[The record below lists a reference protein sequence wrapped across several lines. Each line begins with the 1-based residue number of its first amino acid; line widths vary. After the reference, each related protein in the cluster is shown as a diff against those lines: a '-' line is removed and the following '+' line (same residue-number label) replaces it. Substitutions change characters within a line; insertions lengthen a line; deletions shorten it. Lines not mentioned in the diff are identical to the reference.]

1 MKAKPGSQPDLAL
14 WHRLAD
20 VLSCPLCGAS
30 LRPAASTLRCPAGH
44 CFDIARQGYVSLL
57 AGRSPRTADTA
68 GMVAARAAFLAAGH
82 YAPLA
87 AELAA
92 LAAGLCPAD
101 GILAEAGAGTGYY
114 LASALAG
121 LPGAAGL
128 ALDSS
133 GYALRRAARAHPRLA
148 AAACDI
154 WQALPVRTGSAD
166 LLLNIFAPRNGA
178 EFRRVLRPDG
188 ALVVVTPA
196 AGHLAELR
204 DLPGMLAV
212 DPVKRQRTSRALS
225 AYFSAQPPA
234 ELGYQMELSGLDV
247 ASLLAMGP
255 SAHHGGGSTE
265 LTGSQRVSA
274 AFELTVYRPRGS
286 ASGK

>member
-1 MKAKPGSQPDLAL
+1 MKAQPDGQPGVAL
-14 WHRLAD
+14 WRRLAD
-20 VLSCPLCGAS
+20 VVSCPVCGAS
-30 LRPAASTLRCPAGH
+30 LRPEASTLRCAAGH
-44 CFDIARQGYVSLL
+44 CFDIARHGYVSLL
-57 AGRSPRTADTA
+57 AGRPPRTADTA
-68 GMVAARAAFLAAGH
+68 RMVAARAAFLAAGH

-87 AELAA
+87 AELSA
-92 LAAGLCPAD
+92 LAARLCPAD

-154 WQALPVRTGSAD
+154 WQALPVRSGSAD

-188 ALVVVTPA
+188 ALIVVTPA
-196 AGHLAELR
+196 ASHLAELR
-204 DLPGMLAV
+204 DLPGMLSV
-212 DPVKRQRTSRALS
+212 DPVKRLRTSRALS
-225 AYFSAQPPA
+225 AYFSAQQPV
-234 ELGYQMELSGLDV
+234 ELGYQMELSGTDV
-247 ASLLAMGP
+247 ASVLAMGP
-255 SAHHGGGSTE
+255 SAHHGGVSTE
-265 LTGSQRVSA
+265 LTGSLRVSA
-274 AFELTVYRPRGS
+274 AFELTVYRPRRSGS
-286 ASGK
+286 GQ